1 MTIVPIITTS
11 IGPVTQQHYE
21 LCKISDRSEFYNL
34 LRRSRTRC
42 HLYSFMQWFQQSGTI
57 TPEWTQQNRRGNV
70 EASSS
75 YDLRPNFL

>member
-11 IGPVTQQHYE
+11 IGRVTQQHYE
-21 LCKISDRSEFYNL
+21 LRKSQFYNV
-34 LRRSRTRC
+34 LRRSCTRF

-57 TPEWTQQNRRGNV
+57 APERARQNRRGNV

-75 YDLRPNFL
+75 YELRPNFL